1 MFDLFTSTQYTT
13 LALQIV
19 IGLLTGATV
28 LSIVIAVRAKREIHS
43 TIFSLVKEEEVVRLW
58 KARLAIVLFWTLT
71 ITMTWYLGL
80 TWQTPSNVLTSYSLA
95 KNTPDVENI
104 LATHEKLAQ
113 EQVLAEREA
122 TNMSPTKPI
131 VIQSESDIIS
141 FSDVPTE
148 VPPIAVTVILTY
160 TNIVTSVTT
169 LSKTHD
175 LTETATALPSHT
187 PTLTPI
193 STSTPTSIPTQ
204 TQTPTITLTATSV
217 PTQTPTPTITLTKT
231 ATSTPTQIPKF
242 DLSID
247 LPRQDHHYLK

>member
-1 MFDLFTSTQYTT
+1 M
-13 LALQIV
+13 IEC
-19 IGLLTGATV
+19 LLTGATV

-95 KNTPDVENI
+95 KNTPDVEN
-104 LATHEKLAQ
+104 
-113 EQVLAEREA
+113 LAEREA

-175 LTETATALPSHT
+175 LTATATALPSHT